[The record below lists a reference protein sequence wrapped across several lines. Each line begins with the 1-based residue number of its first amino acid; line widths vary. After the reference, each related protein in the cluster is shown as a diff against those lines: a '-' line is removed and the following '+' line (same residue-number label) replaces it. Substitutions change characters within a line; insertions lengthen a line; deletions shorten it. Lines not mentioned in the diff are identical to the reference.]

1 MPAAANVPTPNR
13 AAPKQAAASAPN
25 LVRRD
30 VLDSRRVKRNL
41 SLIGG
46 TLLSLLFL
54 WLAFR
59 RVDLQ
64 EVWGALR
71 EADPL
76 LVALALFTFLVTQV
90 VKSVRWKTLFYPE
103 HRSRRLTKL
112 LKVIVVGQMVNAA
125 IPARLGE
132 VARAY
137 LLGKIERISTAYAFG
152 TIVLEKALDSLMLLL
167 LVLLISIFMP
177 LPVWL
182 KGSSLVV
189 SGGMVLLLIVM
200 TLLSRWEDRLPSWL
214 DKVLGPG
221 SWLTRVGVTGAVQR
235 AALSLRPLRS
245 LRLNA
250 QLWGWSLLN
259 WLIMIST
266 NVILLWAFGLH
277 LPWTAA
283 PVLLAILNIGII
295 VPSSPGRIGIF
306 HYLCVLTLGLYNVE
320 PSTALAYGIVLH
332 ALVYL
337 PIFLFGAYFLWRENY
352 DLSHLAELASSDEL

>member
-1 MPAAANVPTPNR
+1 LLRRACLKQTVIPARTLGR
-13 AAPKQAAASAPN
+13 MGILK
-25 LVRRD
+25 
-30 VLDSRRVKRNL
+30 SRHVKRNL
-41 SLIGG
+41 SLICG
-46 TLLSLLFL
+46 TILSLLFL

-64 EVWGALR
+64 EVWHALR
-71 EADPL
+71 QADPL
-76 LVALALFTFLVTQV
+76 LVALALLTFLLTQV
-90 VKSVRWKTLFYPE
+90 VKAVRWKTLFYPDQ
-103 HRSRRLTKL
+103 RARRLSKL
-112 LKVIVVGQMVNAA
+112 LEVIVIGQMVNAA

-137 LLGKIERISTAYAFG
+137 LLGKIEQISIAYTFG
-152 TIVLEKALDSLMLLL
+152 TIVLEKALDSLMLVIM
-167 LVLLISIFMP
+167 VLLISIFMP

-182 KGSSLVV
+182 KGSSLIV
-189 SGGMVLLLIVM
+189 SGGMVLLLVVM

-214 DKVLGPG
+214 DRVLGPR

-245 LRLNA
+245 LKLNA

-259 WLIMIST
+259 WLLMIGT
-266 NVILLWAFGLH
+266 NEILLWAFGLH

-283 PVLLAILNIGII
+283 PLLLAILNIGII

-306 HYLCVLTLGLYNVE
+306 HYLCVLTLGLYDVD
-320 PSTALAYGIVLH
+320 PSMALAYGIVLH

-352 DLSHLAELASSDEL
+352 DLTHLTELASTDVT